1 MQPETHPF
9 GIRLLGFN
17 TDEAGQIADML
28 ALAPSGGPAYVCLHA
43 DSMQDPDIFIVNADD
58 LGALAALDGCGPLQP
73 ALLVGAPSAEL
84 DHASIPWPAEP
95 SKMFPALARLV
106 DQRADTIAD
115 LTARGLPITID
126 RRRRQ
131 RPDFDLTD
139 PSEYAAMRKEPPKG
153 AVLIVD
159 RNAMFRDH
167 LARLMDGHEL
177 SIEWTDSASTTM
189 RVCEEVP
196 VAMVLI
202 NTSTPGIEPYGLCA
216 GIKALDGGRRICV
229 LHLVRRDHLYDPD
242 KARAAGVRGMLDLPI
257 SERHLT
263 AVLKRI
269 LSLPA

>member
-9 GIRLLGFN
+9 GIRLLGF
-17 TDEAGQIADML
+17 DPGEADKLADML
-28 ALAPSGGPAYVCLHA
+28 ALAPSTGPAYASLHP
-43 DSMQDPDIFIVNADD
+43 DSLQDPDLFIVNSDD
-58 LGALAALDGCGPLQP
+58 LAALAALDNTGPLQP
-73 ALLVGAPSAEL
+73 ALLVGKPGAEL
-84 DHASIPWPAEP
+84 AFPHIDWPVNPAEL
-95 SKMFPALARLV
+95 FPALARLV

-115 LTARGLPITID
+115 LTARGMPTTVD
-126 RRRRQ
+126 RRRHQ

-139 PSEYAAMRKEPPKG
+139 PDEYVAMRKEPPKG

-159 RNAMFRDH
+159 RNSLFRDH
-167 LARLMDGHEL
+167 LAKLMAPHGL

-189 RVCEEVP
+189 RVCEETP
-196 VAMVLI
+196 VALVLI

-229 LHLVRRDHLYDPD
+229 VHLVRRDHAYEQ
-242 KARAAGVRGMLDLPI
+242 ARAKAAGVRGLLDLPI

>member
-1 MQPETHPF
+1 MQRETHPF
-9 GIRLLGFN
+9 GIRLLGFGP
-17 TDEAGQIADML
+17 DEADRMADML
-28 ALAPSGGPAYVCLHA
+28 ALAPSNGPAYARLHG
-43 DSMQDPDIFIVNADD
+43 DSLQDPDLFLVNADD
-58 LGALAALDGCGPLQP
+58 LGALAALDGAGPLQP
-73 ALLVGAPSAEL
+73 ALMVGEPSTEVQYPWVKWPVDPAEL
-84 DHASIPWPAEP
+84 
-95 SKMFPALARLV
+95 FPALARLV
-106 DQRADTIAD
+106 DQRADAIAD
-115 LTARGLPITID
+115 LVARGLPTTVD

-139 PSEYAAMRKEPPKG
+139 PEEYVAMRKEPPKG

-159 RNAMFRDH
+159 RNSVFRDH
-167 LARLMDGHEL
+167 LAKLMAAHHL

-189 RVCEEVP
+189 RVCEETP

-202 NTSTPGIEPYGLCA
+202 NTSTPNIEPYGLCA

-229 LHLVRRDHLYDPD
+229 VHLVRKDHVYESD

>member
-9 GIRLLGFN
+9 GVRLLGFSPEEGGN
-17 TDEAGQIADML
+17 LADVL
-28 ALAPSGGPAYVCLHA
+28 ALAPSGGPAYASLHP
-43 DSMQDPDIFIVNADD
+43 DSVQDPDLFIVNAED
-58 LGALAALDGCGPLQP
+58 LAALATLDNIGPLQP
-73 ALLVGAPSAEL
+73 ALLVGQPAAEL
-84 DHASIPWPAEP
+84 DYDSIDWPVDPAEL
-95 SKMFPALARLV
+95 FPALARLV
-106 DQRADTIAD
+106 DRRADAIAD
-115 LTARGLPITID
+115 LTARGLSTSVD
-126 RRRRQ
+126 RRRHQ

-139 PSEYAAMRKEPPKG
+139 PEEYVAMRKEPPRG

-159 RNAMFRDH
+159 RNSMFRDH
-167 LARLMDGHEL
+167 LARLMAGHGL

-189 RVCEEVP
+189 RVCEETP
-196 VAMVLI
+196 VALVLI

-229 LHLVRRDHLYDPD
+229 LHLVRRDHVYEQD
-242 KARAAGVRGMLDLPI
+242 KARAAGVRGLLDLPI

>member
-1 MQPETHPF
+1 MQRETHPF
-9 GIRLLGFN
+9 GIRLLGFGR
-17 TDEAGQIADML
+17 DEEDRLADLL
-28 ALAPSGGPAYVCLHA
+28 ALAPSGGPAYARLHP
-43 DSMQDPDIFIVNADD
+43 DSLQDPDMFIVNADD
-58 LGALAALDGCGPLQP
+58 LAGLAALEGVTALQP
-73 ALLVGAPSAEL
+73 ALLVGQASAEVSYQ
-84 DHASIPWPAEP
+84 SIAWPVDPAEL
-95 SKMFPALARLV
+95 FPRLARMV
-106 DQRADTIAD
+106 DQRADAIAD
-115 LTARGLPITID
+115 LNARGLPTTVD

-139 PSEYAAMRKEPPKG
+139 PQEYVAMRQEPPRG

-159 RNAMFRDH
+159 RNSLFRDH
-167 LARLMDGHEL
+167 LAKLMARYEL
-177 SIEWTDSASTTM
+177 QVEWTDSASTTM
-189 RVCEEVP
+189 RVCEETP

-229 LHLVRRDHLYDPD
+229 VHLVRKDHVYEPD
-242 KARAAGVRGMLDLPI
+242 KARAAGVRGLLDLPI